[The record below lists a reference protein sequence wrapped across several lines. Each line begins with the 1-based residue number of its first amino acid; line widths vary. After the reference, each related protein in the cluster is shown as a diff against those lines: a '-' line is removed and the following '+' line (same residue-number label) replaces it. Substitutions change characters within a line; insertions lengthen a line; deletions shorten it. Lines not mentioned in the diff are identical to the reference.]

1 MANIPELLSGHVTL
15 EVECLDRLYL
25 NGYIGKLAT
34 SGGLVTFMREQL
46 GKPIPSPVVLGQV
59 TERFREAV
67 RIQAERDGIAIY
79 QFDHKERKDDV
90 ANQMR
95 RQRGV
100 RDGIVFI
107 GVAQEK
113 AQAFSGKKIG

>member
-1 MANIPELLSGHVTL
+1 M
-15 EVECLDRLYL
+15 YL

-34 SGGLVTFMREQL
+34 SGGLVTFMRKQL

-67 RIQAERDGIAIY
+67 KTKAERDEIPIY
-79 QFDHKERKDDV
+79 PFDHKEQKDDV

-95 RQRGV
+95 RQSGV
-100 RDGIVFI
+100 RDEIVFI
-107 GVAQEK
+107 GVAQE
-113 AQAFSGKKIG
+113 